1 MKRKSTILSLFLLAL
16 PLLAGAQEPGYPQ
29 VDTLVIRR
37 DSLDAARGVI
47 RSIPDTI
54 FFVYRAE
61 AVFPTRVSLE
71 EEMTFKPLRIVDAP
85 ITPME
90 HLADPVERL
99 AKARAYRLAYRFEDA
114 MKACQQAAMWAD
126 DALMPQVEQESNLIL
141 NCMGMTDKCQTPVA
155 VMKQRF
161 TLKEFYL
168 YFPFTDR
175 SFRSTPNAFDSGE
188 SIIPTYVPKN
198 SKTVYFS
205 SPDSG
210 GARNIY
216 MSENRDSCWTAPV
229 LLNESMVTLGNEIA
243 PVLSQD
249 GKTLYFASDALYG
262 MGGYDLYKC
271 QWDDQAQGWGEPVNL
286 GFPFSSPA
294 DDFMLMETDDRKY
307 TIFASNRECAADS
320 VYIYVLKHEDNP
332 AVKAVTSADELLA
345 LSLLKPS
352 VEEAQI
358 DNTAIGNIG
367 NWNEEYNSGTLYM
380 EVFARTEELQT
391 TIKQLTEDIEKLE
404 GRLETEEDAVVRESI
419 ARAID
424 TKKIEKAEAEKTLS
438 DLTGE
443 FGNIEDLLSN
453 ASSLSTSKVAEAADT
468 ELVGAGDAYVFHKHR
483 MGGALKAKVL
493 PWEQHPRTVFKI
505 SPVGHFGPD
514 GSLPQDFYYQ
524 ILFLESKRRCL
535 TDDFNGL
542 NPVYERQT
550 RRLMYQYYTG
560 VFRCYQDALH
570 ALNEVR
576 RRGFPEAVI
585 TAYNGASP
593 ISVEEAL
600 ELEAAVVEEE
610 SILQ

>member
-1 MKRKSTILSLFLLAL
+1 MKRKTSLLSLFLLAV
-16 PLLAGAQEPGYPQ
+16 PLMAQAQEPEYPQ

-54 FFVYRAE
+54 FFHYSADE
-61 AVFPTRVSLE
+61 LFAKVSLE
-71 EEMTFKPLRIVDAP
+71 DEMTFQTVRIIDTPIPL
-85 ITPME
+85 ME

-99 AKARAYRLAYRFEDA
+99 AKARAYRLEYRFEDA
-114 MKACQQAAMWAD
+114 VKACQQAMSWAD
-126 DALMPQVEQESNLIL
+126 DELAKEVEKEYGLIL
-141 NCMGMTDKCQTPVA
+141 NCMGMTDYCQDPVPII
-155 VMKQRF
+155 KKGF
-161 TLKEFYL
+161 TLKEFFL
-168 YFPFTDR
+168 FFPLTDR
-175 SFRSTPNAFDSGE
+175 AFRSTPNVFDKGE
-188 SIIPTYVPKN
+188 SAIIPTYVPKN
-198 SKTVYFS
+198 SEVVYFS

-216 MSENRDSCWTAPV
+216 KSENNDGTWTAPE
-229 LLNESMVTLGNEIA
+229 LLNEAMVTMGNEIA
-243 PVLSQD
+243 PMLSTD

-271 QWDDQAQGWGEPVNL
+271 QWDERIQGWGEPVNM

-294 DDFMLMETDDRKY
+294 DDYMIMEAEGKY
-307 TIFASNRECAADS
+307 TLFASNRECSADS
-320 VYIYVLKHEDNP
+320 VFIYVLKFDDAPVTKAITNP
-332 AVKAVTSADELLA
+332 AELLA
-345 LSLLKPS
+345 LSKLEPS
-352 VEEAQI
+352 EELVQI
-358 DNTAIGNIG
+358 DNANIG
-367 NWNEEYNSGTLYM
+367 NWDEEFNSGTLYM
-380 EVFARTEELQT
+380 QIFAQTEELSA
-391 TIKQLTEDIEKLE
+391 TIKQLDEEIAKLE
-404 GRLETEEDAVVRESI
+404 VRLETEADELVKESL
-419 ARAID
+419 AKTID
-424 TKKIEKAEAEKTLS
+424 TKKEERQKAQKTLD

-453 ASSLSTSKVAEAADT
+453 ASSLNTSKVAEAADT
-468 ELVGAGDAYVFHKHR
+468 ELVGAGDAYLFIKHR
-483 MGGALKAKVL
+483 MGGALKATV
-493 PWEQHPRTVFKI
+493 PEWEQHPRTVFKI
-505 SPVGHFGPD
+505 TPVGHFGPD
-514 GSLPQDFYYQ
+514 GSLPEDFYYQ
-524 ILFLESKRRCL
+524 IFFLETKRRSL

-550 RRLMYQYYTG
+550 RRLQYQYYTG
-560 VFRCYQDALH
+560 VFRRYQDALR